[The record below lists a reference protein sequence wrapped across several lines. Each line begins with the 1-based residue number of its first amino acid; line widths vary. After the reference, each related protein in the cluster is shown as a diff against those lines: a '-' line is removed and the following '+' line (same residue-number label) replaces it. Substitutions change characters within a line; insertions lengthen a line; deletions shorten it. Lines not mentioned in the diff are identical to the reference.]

1 MTPVKQP
8 PAPTPSFT
16 DVDNINFEDDNPN
29 PSNNN
34 HFFLDSY
41 QVNNNPLVDGMM
53 VDDYAVGEDDNQGN
67 HMNNP
72 ADELLIP
79 TLGGAHRDDEDEED
93 DNEDEKMFK

>member
-8 PAPTPSFT
+8 PVPTPSFN

-41 QVNNNPLVDGMM
+41 
-53 VDDYAVGEDDNQGN
+53 
-67 HMNNP
+67 
-72 ADELLIP
+72 
-79 TLGGAHRDDEDEED
+79 
-93 DNEDEKMFK
+93 